1 MNRFVSLV
9 RSSAPK
15 AIAPRRAYHAA
26 PPMRAVSM
34 TVRDALNQALD
45 EELARDSRVFLMGEE
60 VGSYQGAYK
69 VSKGLY
75 QKYGPDRVVDTPIT
89 ESGFT
94 GLGVGAALSGTRPVI
109 EFMTWNFALQAI
121 DHIVNTAAKSRYM
134 SGGLIECPI
143 TFRGP
148 NGPPT
153 AVGAQHSQCFAA
165 WYGSLPGLKVVA
177 PWNVDDAKGLLKAA
191 IRDPNPVVVLESELA
206 YNQTHPLSA
215 EAEKAGADWLIPI
228 GKAKIEREGKDV
240 TIISF
245 SRLVGECLVAADKLQ
260 KEHGISAEVINLRT
274 IRPLDRETIIQ
285 SVKKTGRMVTAE
297 EGFPQY
303 GVGAELTA
311 LVQEAAFDYLD
322 APVERISSADVP
334 MPYSKGIED
343 LAIPQHPNIVNA
355 ALRACYRKK

>member
-1 MNRFVSLV
+1 MHRFLV
-9 RSSAPK
+9 PIRHTVTKTAYARP
-15 AIAPRRAYHAA
+15 YHASSKA
-26 PPMRAVSM
+26 QVSM

-45 EELARDSRVFLMGEE
+45 EELARDSKVFLMGEE
-60 VGSYQGAYK
+60 VGTYQGAYK

-89 ESGFT
+89 EAGFT
-94 GLGVGAALSGTRPVI
+94 GLGVGAAMSGTRPVI

-134 SGGLIECPI
+134 SGGLVECPV

-177 PWNVDDAKGLLKAA
+177 PWSCDDAKGLLKAA
-191 IRDPNPVVVLESELA
+191 IRDPNPVVVLESELE
-206 YNQTHPLSA
+206 YNKIHAFSA
-215 EAEKAGADWLIPI
+215 EAEKAGADWLVPI
-228 GKAKIEREGKDV
+228 GKAKVERIGKDV
-240 TIISF
+240 TIVSF
-245 SRLVGECLVAADKLQ
+245 SRLVGECLIAAEKLE

-274 IRPLDRETIIQ
+274 IRPIDSETIIN
-285 SVKKTGRMVTAE
+285 SVKKTGRLVTGE
-297 EGFPQY
+297 EGFPQF
-303 GVGAELTA
+303 GVGAEIAT

-322 APVERISSADVP
+322 APVERVTGADVP
-334 MPYSKGIED
+334 MPYSKSIED

-355 ALRACYRKK
+355 VLRACYRKK